1 MTQLPLF
8 QDAPAAQPQLGRVP
22 PVIAEARPAND
33 VRPDLRRIAEGA
45 RGVVRAIDA
54 VLERK
59 AGEPW
64 R

>member
-8 QDAPAAQPQLGRVP
+8 QDIPAPPPLGRVP
-22 PVIAEARPAND
+22 AVIADAHPAND
-33 VRPDLRRIAEGA
+33 VRPDLRRIADGA
-45 RGVVRAIDA
+45 RGVVRAINA
-54 VLERK
+54 VIERK